1 MFGLSFLALSQGA
14 EFMHG
19 VGFSH
24 LYVLK
29 SGELNNGT
37 YGITYAPRL
46 AFTSRGESSLSLNI
60 NATLG
65 FSGALDSRDDSNWS
79 LSYELP
85 IAIDYNFGYQATRKS
100 NASTGGFLGLG
111 YGVTNIQNTV
121 FAGFTGVDEADKVRG
136 LYGEFGGR
144 FKIQTFGMREENE
157 DPVSFSFSIYTIR
170 GKNSNIV
177 GVRIIMA
184 LK

>member
-1 MFGLSFLALSQGA
+1 
-14 EFMHG
+14 MHG

-24 LYVLK
+24 LYVFEG
-29 SGELNNGT
+29 GELNNGT

-46 AFTSRGESSLSLNI
+46 VFTSKGESSLSFNV

-65 FSGALDSRDDSNWS
+65 FSGALDSREDSNLS

-85 IAIDYNFGYQATRKS
+85 LAIDYNYGYQATRKN
-100 NASTGGFLGLG
+100 NASAGGFVGLG
-111 YGVTNIQNTV
+111 YGVTSIQNTV
-121 FAGFTGVDEADKVRG
+121 VAAFTGVDEADKVRG

-144 FKIQTFGMREENE
+144 FKIHTAAMREENE
-157 DPVSFSFSIYTIR
+157 DPVSLSVSIYTIR
-170 GKNSNIV
+170 GKDSAIG